1 MFRTL
6 GKVCHESLLV
16 QRKILFTSSVSY
28 SLDVILQTKFPKRLI
43 SEVNRYIWHT
53 SIHGCTQWA
62 NTHSW
67 RCLEVDALLQAGSSL
82 HHCYPHSHSVGYKS
96 VNQDTSIYHWRRWIC
111 TLKGK
116 KETKSK
122 ICEKIDAYP
131 SSVLKWQYFPSRCY
145 NGGWVFGIS
154 TPKQIIL
161 SL

>member
-1 MFRTL
+1 MFRIP
-6 GKVCHESLLV
+6 GKVCHKSPLIR
-16 QRKILFTSSVSY
+16 RKTVFTFSVLY
-28 SLDVILQTKFPKRLI
+28 SLDIILQIKLPKRLI
-43 SEVNRYIWHT
+43 SEVNRHMWHAY
-53 SIHGCTQWA
+53 IHGCTQGA

-116 KETKSK
+116 KETTTK
-122 ICEKIDAYP
+122 ICEKINAYP
-131 SSVLKWQYFPSRCY
+131 SSVLKWQSFSSRCH

-154 TPKQIIL
+154 TPKPNFFL
-161 SL
+161 